1 MRLARLVAFV
11 TLVACGSAKPVAHD
25 QDQDPDDSGP
35 FEPAAD
41 FKPKAFGVEVSGAG
55 RPIIFIPGLGCPGEV
70 WAETVE
76 HLANN
81 YETHVLTLS
90 GFAGRAPINEP
101 LSAAVRRDL
110 TRYIRSNNLKHPII
124 VGHSMGGFIAY
135 WIASYHPELVGPV
148 IIVDAS
154 PALSGD
160 LEDAKQLR
168 LRWKNAS
175 DEVYERSIRAAFR
188 GMTSVAPRMAPVIE
202 RIARS
207 DRRAIGEAIY
217 EMMTTN
223 LLDKV
228 QEIQSPVL
236 VVAADGAFKTRI
248 RAQIETIPDHQM
260 IVVPRARHFVM
271 WDDPEAWFAAIDEF
285 LAHHP

>member
-1 MRLARLVAFV
+1 MV
-11 TLVACGSAKPVAHD
+11 TVVACGSSAPAVRD
-25 QDQDPDDSGP
+25 DSDSGP
-35 FEPAAD
+35 FAAASN
-41 FKPKAFGVEVSGAG
+41 FKPKAFGVEVSGSG

-76 HLANN
+76 HLAADF
-81 YETHVLTLS
+81 ESHVLTLS
-90 GFAGRAPINEP
+90 GFAGRAAIDEP

-110 TRYIRSNNLKHPII
+110 TRYIRSNQLEDPVI

-160 LEDAKQLR
+160 IDDAKQLR
-168 LRWKNAS
+168 LKWRHAS
-175 DEVYERSIRAAFR
+175 DELYVQQLRSAFR
-188 GMTSVAPRMAPVIE
+188 GMTSVPARMAPVIE
-202 RIARS
+202 LVTRS
-207 DRRAIGEAIY
+207 DRKAIGDAIY

-223 LLDKV
+223 LIGAVKDI
-228 QEIQSPVL
+228 EAPVL
-236 VVAADGAFKTRI
+236 VVAADGYFKTRI
-248 RAQIETIPDHQM
+248 RDQIRTIPDHQM

-271 WDDPEAWFAAIDEF
+271 WDDPKAWFAAIDKF
-285 LAHHP
+285 LAANP